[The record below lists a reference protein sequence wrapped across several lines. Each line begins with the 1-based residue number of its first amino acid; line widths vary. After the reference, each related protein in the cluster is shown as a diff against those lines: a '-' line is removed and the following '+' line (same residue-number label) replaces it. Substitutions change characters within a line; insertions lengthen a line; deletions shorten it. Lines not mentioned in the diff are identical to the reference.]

1 MLFRDLVSIAIA
13 ALICSAQAAPTVVL
27 PRTGLFSDDV
37 AIVIN
42 EADDLSRRIGDYYR
56 LARGIPESNII
67 RVRFPPGRS
76 ILPTDEFAQLKHAI
90 DLHTPTHVQAYAVAW
105 TQPYRVGCMSLTS
118 ALALGFDERY
128 CATQCRP
135 TTASPYFNSPS
146 LYPAIDHKLRPAMT
160 LAGESFE
167 RAKAL
172 IDRGVASDRSFPE
185 GRAYLLS
192 TTDKTRSVRAM
203 HFKQTASDLKG
214 VFPIELLEQD
224 SIDGRDDILFYF
236 TGIARVPKLDTL
248 HFVPGALADHLTSFG
263 GQLTDS
269 SQMSSL
275 EWLAA
280 GATASYGTVVEP
292 CNLPE
297 KFPSPALAMFFYAG
311 GTSAIESYW
320 KSVARPGQGLFIGEP
335 LARPFAPSLRESE
348 PGRFELQIYS
358 AREGKLQF
366 EYAASLMGPF
376 TPLPQT
382 LPLRRGPN
390 RLRFALPATL
400 QGYVR
405 LKL

>member
-1 MLFRDLVSIAIA
+1 MFFRDIVSVAIA
-13 ALICSAQAAPTVVL
+13 MFICSAQAAPTVLL
-27 PRTGLFSDDV
+27 PRTGLLPDDV

-56 LARGIPESNII
+56 RVRGIPETNVI
-67 RVRFPPGRS
+67 RIRFPPDRS
-76 ILPTDEFAQLKHAI
+76 MLPADEFAQLKHAI
-90 DLHTPTHVQAYAVAW
+90 DLHTPAHVQAYAVTW

-118 ALALGFDERY
+118 ALALGVNERY

-135 TTASPYFNSPS
+135 TATSPYFNSPS
-146 LYPAIDHKLRPAMT
+146 LYPAIDHKLRPAMM

-172 IDRGVASDRSFPE
+172 IDRGIASDRSFPE

-192 TTDKTRSVRAM
+192 TSDKTRSVRAAY
-203 HFKQTASDLKG
+203 FKQAASDLDG

-224 SIDGRDDILFYF
+224 SIDGRNDVLFYF

-248 HFVPGALADHLTSFG
+248 HFMPGAFADHLTSFG

-297 KFPSPALAMFFYAG
+297 KFPSPALAMFFYARG
-311 GTSAIESYW
+311 ASAIESYW
-320 KSVARPGQGLFIGEP
+320 KSVARPGQGVFIGEP
-335 LARPFAPSLRESE
+335 LARPFAPSLRELE
-348 PGRFELQIYS
+348 PGKFELQIYS

-366 EYAASLMGPF
+366 EYAASPMGPF

-382 LPLRRGPN
+382 LPLRRGPSH
-390 RLRFALPATL
+390 LRFALPVNL
-400 QGYVR
+400 DGYVR
-405 LKL
+405 LKF